1 MNNIPE
7 KDNLPLEEESTVF
20 SAPTTN
26 DKDKKKL
33 NKSKKRLPIAI
44 ISICLVAALIG
55 GTVAVIKLIP
65 EKTDDT
71 TSTPAVSD
79 IEVLKLSSDNF
90 KTVSVK
96 NSNGLFKLYSKTEK
110 NESDETSSVS
120 WFMDGYKEGLLS
132 SQSIQSVAD
141 AVSTISASRE
151 ITTKSATACG
161 LDKPIIKAD
170 VTDNKDNQ
178 FSVLIGNESPD
189 KSGYYLKLSNK
200 EKIYV
205 VDSSVKESLDFTPVS
220 LANTDIIPA
229 FDTQSVSSE
238 YKSEDGTLFLC
249 DKLTLTGK
257 NFSKPLVLEKYDD
270 EVLAQY
276 VSFKIT
282 SPSNRIADNT
292 EDIITAFSG
301 GISVI
306 GAYSLDVNPSTIKAL
321 GLDNPDLTAKM
332 EIAGKSLTYKFK
344 LQPDGNYAA
353 IYDGAELVKQVLP
366 DSIPFI
372 KHQTSDYYA
381 DFVCFNNI
389 NDLEGFTFKSGD
401 TTHFFSIK
409 ANPDEDAEDSY
420 IINYN
425 GKTLKSLPFQD
436 FYEKCILLSCSD
448 YTIDNVKGDAEYS
461 IIFHFKDEIGN
472 DQKIEFIKYSA
483 TKYQYFVDGEAMGK
497 ISVSSLKSLE
507 NNLNDMLK
515 NQKAK

>member
-7 KDNLPLEEESTVF
+7 KENLPLEEESTVF

-65 EKTDDT
+65 EKTDNT
-71 TSTPAVSD
+71 TSTPAISD
-79 IEVLKLSSDNF
+79 IEVLKLSSDDF
-90 KTVSVK
+90 KTVLVE
-96 NSNGLFKLYSKTEK
+96 NSNGIFKLYSKTEK
-110 NESDETSSVS
+110 TENEETPSVS
-120 WFMDGYKEGLLS
+120 WFMEGYKDGLLS
-132 SQSIQSVAD
+132 SQSIQSIAD
-141 AVSTISASRE
+141 TVSTISASRV
-151 ITTKSATACG
+151 TTKSESACG
-161 LDKPIIKAD
+161 LDKPTIKTHI
-170 VTDNKDNQ
+170 TDNKNNQ
-178 FSVLIGNESPD
+178 FSVLIGDESPD
-189 KSGYYLKLSNK
+189 KSGYYLKLSND

-229 FDTQSVSSE
+229 FDTTNVSSE
-238 YKSEDGTLFLC
+238 YKSEEGTLFLC
-249 DKLTLTGK
+249 DRLTLTGK

-270 EVLAQY
+270 EALAQY
-276 VSFKIT
+276 VSFKVT
-282 SPSNRIADNT
+282 SPTQRVANNT
-292 EDIITAFSG
+292 ENIITAFSS

-306 GAYSLDVNPSTIKAL
+306 GAYSLDANPSTIKAL

-353 IYDGAELVKQVLP
+353 IYDGAELVKKVTP
-366 DSIPFI
+366 DAIPFI

-381 DFVCFNNI
+381 DYVCFNNI
-389 NDLEGFTFKSGD
+389 NDLDGFTFKSGG

-409 ANPDEDAEDSY
+409 ANPDEDSEDSY

-425 GKTLKSLPFQD
+425 GKTLKSLPFQN
-436 FYEKCILLSCSD
+436 FYEKCITLACSD
-448 YTIDNVKGDAEYS
+448 YTIDNVKGNAEYT
-461 IIFHFKDEIGN
+461 IIFHFKDEISN

-507 NNLNDMLK
+507 NNLNDLLK
-515 NQKAK
+515 SQKVK